1 MKTNLNQTIEYTN
14 LKYNLTDDALM
25 SLCKEA
31 IDNDFYGVCVP
42 PDYVKK
48 ASDLLSTRDTKVIT
62 VINFPMG
69 YGYSPQAFSEA
80 KMAIEFGADELDI
93 VINHGN
99 IFSGNWDAV
108 EEEIRSWGKFGQGH
122 SSLVKIIIETEHIE
136 DDSLKR
142 IADCMIQNKVDFFKT
157 ATGINGKTSADKVRM
172 IKNHVDHK
180 IKIKAAGGIKTIN
193 DAIQMREAGADRIGT
208 SSLIVS

>member
-1 MKTNLNQTIEYTN
+1 
-14 LKYNLTDDALM
+14 
-25 SLCKEA
+25 
-31 IDNDFYGVCVP
+31 
-42 PDYVKK
+42 
-48 ASDLLSTRDTKVIT
+48 
-62 VINFPMG
+62 
-69 YGYSPQAFSEA
+69 
-80 KMAIEFGADELDI
+80 MAIEFGADELDI

-122 SSLVKIIIETEHIE
+122 SALVKIIIETEHIE

-157 ATGINGKTSADKVRM
+157 ATGINGKTPADKVRM